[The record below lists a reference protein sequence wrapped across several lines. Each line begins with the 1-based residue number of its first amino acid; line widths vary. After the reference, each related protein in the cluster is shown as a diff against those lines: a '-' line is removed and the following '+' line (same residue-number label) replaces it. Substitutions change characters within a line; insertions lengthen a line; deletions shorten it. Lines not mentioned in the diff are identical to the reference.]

1 MIIEYYC
8 KIIIYVNNYLWLLV
22 FISDHLNIYLWLLV
36 IIGNH
41 FMIIDDYW

>member
-1 MIIEYYC
+1 MIIDDYYC
-8 KIIIYVNNYLWLLV
+8 QIIIYV
-22 FISDHLNIYLWLLV
+22 NIYLWLLV